1 METQYRP
8 ALDTV
13 RSALI
18 ILRRKQVEAET
29 GLARST
35 IYLRMQSGTFPPS
48 ISLGP
53 RCVGWRRGDID
64 AWLANPSG
72 YRSPQEAA

>member
-1 METQYRP
+1 MLDQLRN
-8 ALDTV
+8 AL
-13 RSALI
+13 A

-35 IYLRMQSGTFPPS
+35 IYLRMQTGTFPQS
-48 ISLGP
+48 VSLGP

-64 AWLANPSG
+64 TWLANPSG
-72 YRSPQEAA
+72 YRAPAAV